1 MDDQALDFTAMT
13 VTLLGGLAIFLYGM
27 GTMTDALKAV
37 AGAGMKDLLGRLT
50 RNRFSGAISGALV
63 TAVIQSSSVT
73 TVLVV
78 GFVSAGLMNLTQ
90 AVGVIMG
97 ANIGTTITAQIIAFK
112 VTDYALAMVAL
123 GFTGFALSRRPTVR
137 QIGAMLLGLG
147 FIFLGMGMMSEATN
161 PLRTYEPFV
170 QFMAGAERPLL
181 AMLAAA
187 VFTAL
192 VQSSSATT
200 GVVIVLASQGFI
212 TLETG
217 IALALGANI
226 GTCVTA
232 MLAAIGKPRAAL
244 QTATVHLLFNTLG
257 AMLWVFLIPVLASV
271 VREISPASPN
281 LEGAERLAA
290 ETPRQIANAHTL
302 FNVANTVIFIGFTGS
317 LARLVQRIVPDRPEP
332 ARANATPAYL
342 DDVYLATTPMA
353 LGQVRLEVA
362 RLGDQV
368 CAMVR
373 DTAPMP
379 GGQRADL
386 AGRLA
391 VAARDVRELRA
402 AIVRYARRMLTGTT
416 APAEVDTL
424 EDLLMAASHLH
435 SIADTIALNLA
446 AVATEWRSRG
456 LQASDETR
464 RQAIDLH
471 GAIVEALEDTVR
483 AIRDADLDAA
493 ARAIG
498 AKQRIDNLADRLAR
512 HVTMRL
518 TSDTPEREATYRL
531 ELAWIELAKR
541 LYYFAKRAAKT
552 IDATNP
558 GPDNPQP
565 GATAAS
571 ITETPHSEAP
581 HA

>member
-1 MDDQALDFTAMT
+1 MDNPALDFTAMG

-27 GTMTDALKAV
+27 GTMTDALKQV
-37 AGAGMKDLLGRLT
+37 AGAGMKNLLARLT
-50 RNRFSGAISGALV
+50 RNRFSGALSGALV

-78 GFVSAGLMNLTQ
+78 GFVSAGLMTLTQ

-97 ANIGTTITAQIIAFK
+97 ANIGTTITAQIIAFQ

-123 GFTGFALSRRPTVR
+123 GFAGFALGRRPALR
-137 QIGAMLLGLG
+137 QLGAMLLGLG
-147 FIFLGMGMMSEATN
+147 FIFLGMGMMSEATG

-170 QFMAGAERPLL
+170 RFMAGAERPLL
-181 AMLAAA
+181 AVLAATA
-187 VFTAL
+187 FTAL

-200 GVVIVLASQGFI
+200 GIVIVLAGQGLI

-217 IALALGANI
+217 IALALGANV

-232 MLAAIGKPRAAL
+232 MLAALGKPRAAL
-244 QTATVHLLFNTLG
+244 QTATVHLLFNVIG
-257 AMLWVFLIPVLASV
+257 AAMWIFLIPVLASM
-271 VREISPASPN
+271 VREVSPASPA

-290 ETPRQIANAHTL
+290 ETPRQIANAHTI
-302 FNVANTVIFIGFTGS
+302 FNVANTAIFIWFTGS

-332 ARANATPAYL
+332 ERENAKPKYL
-342 DDVYLATTPMA
+342 DDIYLATAPMA

-362 RLGDQV
+362 RLGEQI

-373 DTAPMP
+373 DTAPVP
-379 GGQRADL
+379 GGQPADL

-391 VAARDVRELRA
+391 ITARDARELRA
-402 AIVRYARRMLTGTT
+402 AIVRYARRMLAGSLT
-416 APAEVDTL
+416 AAEVDTL

-435 SIADTIALNLA
+435 SIADTISLNLA
-446 AVATEWRSRG
+446 SIATEWRSRG
-456 LQASDETR
+456 LHASDETR
-464 RQAIDLH
+464 RQALDLH
-471 GAIVEALEDTVR
+471 HAVAEALEETVR
-483 AIRDADLDAA
+483 AIRDTDLDAA
-493 ARAIG
+493 TRAID
-498 AKQRIDNLADRLAR
+498 AKERIDAIADRLAR

-531 ELAWIELAKR
+531 ELAWVELAKR

-552 IDATNP
+552 VDATNP
-558 GPDNPQP
+558 GPDSPHP
-565 GATAAS
+565 APPVATDQA
-571 ITETPHSEAP
+571 
-581 HA
+581 

>member
-1 MDDQALDFTAMT
+1 MDDSALDFTAMG

-27 GTMTDALKAV
+27 GTMTDALKQV
-37 AGAGMKDLLGRLT
+37 AGAGMKNLLARLT
-50 RNRFSGAISGALV
+50 RNRFSGALSGALV

-112 VTDYALAMVAL
+112 VTDYALGMVAL
-123 GFTGFALSRRPTVR
+123 GFAGFALSRRPTLR
-137 QIGAMLLGLG
+137 QLGAMLLGLG
-147 FIFLGMGMMSEATN
+147 FIFLGMGMMSEATG

-170 QFMAGAERPLL
+170 RFMAGAERPML
-181 AMLAAA
+181 AVLAAA

-200 GVVIVLASQGFI
+200 GVVIVLASQGLI

-217 IALALGANI
+217 IALALGANV

-232 MLAAIGKPRAAL
+232 MLAALGKPRAAL
-244 QTATVHLLFNTLG
+244 QTATVHLLFNAIG
-257 AMLWVFLIPVLASV
+257 AALWIFLIPALASM
-271 VREISPASPN
+271 VREVSPASPT

-290 ETPRQIANAHTL
+290 ETPRQIANAHTI
-302 FNVANTVIFIGFTGS
+302 FNVANTAIFIWFTGS

-332 ARANATPAYL
+332 ERENATPKYL
-342 DDVYLATTPMA
+342 DDVYLATAPMA

-362 RLGDQV
+362 RLGEQI

-373 DTAPMP
+373 DTAPIP
-379 GGQRADL
+379 DGQSAEL

-391 VAARDVRELRA
+391 VAARDARELRA
-402 AIVRYARRMLTGTT
+402 AIVRYARRLLSGSLF
-416 APAEVDTL
+416 AAEVDTL

-446 AVATEWRSRG
+446 SVATEWQSRG
-456 LQASDETR
+456 LHASDETR
-464 RQAIDLH
+464 RQAVELH
-471 GAIVEALEDTVR
+471 NAVADALDETVR

-493 ARAIG
+493 TRAIN
-498 AKQRIDNLADRLAR
+498 AKEGIDAIADRLAR

-518 TSDTPEREATYRL
+518 TSDSPEREATYRL

-541 LYYFAKRAAKT
+541 LYYFAKRAART
-552 IDATNP
+552 VDATNP
-558 GPDNPQP
+558 GPDSPQP
-565 GATAAS
+565 APPSEPATNGA
-571 ITETPHSEAP
+571 
-581 HA
+581 